1 MEAKKGNDMKRFFAL
16 MLAVAMVMMMFVGC
30 SKKQENSSVAGGS
43 SQASEPGNSAVDK
56 SKGYG
61 AYKLAAI
68 YGSITG
74 DYWGIVYN
82 GCQAAL
88 DELKTAY
95 GVDGYCMAPANS
107 NDYTL
112 QMDLIETAVLKKVD
126 GIVLSVNNADS
137 IGAFITDFFT
147 EDNMTP
153 ILLIDK
159 SCNTTSKAIIGQEM
173 SMTYEMGKDCGK
185 LAAEVMGSKGN
196 YVTLGISP
204 ENQNWA
210 ERSTGAIDYLKENAP
225 EMVHIPGE
233 NPYWMAQV
241 TEDQQLAYVQDTITS
256 NPGPICFITATE
268 GYTNIAVAAIS
279 EVSAERQAEIQVIG
293 FDFSK
298 TGYNLIQSGAMYGAV
313 GQNPYLM
320 GHDSIYHMCDYL
332 KTGEIAEFTAV
343 PYTVVTKNNL
353 EDPSVV
359 EYLKTMGIVA

>member
-1 MEAKKGNDMKRFFAL
+1 MKKMFAL
-16 MLAVAMVMMMFVGC
+16 VLAVLMVMMMFVAC
-30 SKKQENSSVAGGS
+30 SKEAEQSSVEENGS
-43 SQASEPGNSAVDK
+43 SVVSQPGESSLATE
-56 SKGYG
+56 GYD
-61 AYKLAAI
+61 AYNIAAI

-82 GCQAAL
+82 GCMAAL

-137 IGAFITDFFT
+137 IGSFITDFFN

-159 SCNTTSKAIIGQEM
+159 SCNTDSKAIIGQEM

-185 LAAEVMGSKGN
+185 LAAEAMGNTGN

-233 NPYWMAQV
+233 EPYWMAQV
-241 TEDQQLAYVQDTITS
+241 TEDQQLAYIQDVITS
-256 NPGPICFITATE
+256 NPGPLCFITSTE
-268 GYTNIAVAAIS
+268 GYTNIAVAAVS
-279 EVSAERQAEIQVIG
+279 EISAERQAEIKIIG

-298 TGYNLIQSGAMYGAV
+298 TGYNLIQNDAIYGAV

-343 PYTVVTKNNL
+343 PYTVVTKDNL
-353 EDPSVV
+353 DDENVV
-359 EYLKTMGIVA
+359 EYLKTMDII